1 MLTNII
7 IRIVIVSLLATAS
20 YGANASACKKRNA
33 MKGDWFVVAN
43 APLTVNL
50 STYSTTG
57 DITDSVDSLTNFA
70 RLSLAGQLTFN
81 NKSAITGGIFNDV
94 QFDAANLLDLINY
107 SQDARGMVL
116 DRNSRYSSNN
126 RKVTQWT
133 KRAGR
138 CYGPGSIMLVGQD
151 EVDGNLLVSDVICS
165 FTYRLDRSANNA
177 DFAGVCAAT
186 VYDPVAAENVAALA
200 PISGSMIKKF

>member
-1 MLTNII
+1 M
-7 IRIVIVSLLATAS
+7 
-20 YGANASACKKRNA
+20 
-33 MKGDWFVVAN
+33 
-43 APLTVNL
+43 NL

-138 CYGPGSIMLVGQD
+138 FMAQ
-151 EVDGNLLVSDVICS
+151 E
-165 FTYRLDRSANNA
+165 
-177 DFAGVCAAT
+177 
-186 VYDPVAAENVAALA
+186 ALC
-200 PISGSMIKKF
+200 